1 MSDAE
6 RLRATGDRIEA
17 LLDDLGALPDR
28 RAKEWAEEVLR
39 LVTDLY
45 GVGLARAVEI
55 MGGENGRARVLE
67 QLAGDELVSNLLWLH
82 GLHPLSAQQRIER
95 ALAELN
101 GSLGPSDV
109 RLLAVDEEAGTARI
123 RLLSEGSGSAK
134 IAAEELVRRAVT
146 KAAPEIEEI
155 QWERPSQGAPIRL
168 GATRHADSEGAPV
181 EATR

>member
-1 MSDAE
+1 VSDAE

-45 GVGLARAVEI
+45 GAGLARAIEI
-55 MGGENGRARVLE
+55 MGGAGGSAAVLD
-67 QLAGDELVSNLLWLH
+67 QLAQDELVSNLLWLH
-82 GLHPLSAQQRIER
+82 GLHPLSARQRIER

-101 GSLGPSDV
+101 GSLGASDA
-109 RLLAVDEEAGTARI
+109 RLLAVDEEAGTARV
-123 RLLSEGSGSAK
+123 RLLTEGSGSAK
-134 IAAEELVRRAVT
+134 IAAEELVRRAIT

-155 QWERPSQGAPIRL
+155 EWEQRSQGAPIRL
-168 GATRHADSEGAPV
+168 GATRHANTQDAPV
-181 EATR
+181 EAIR